1 MTRQRPRP
9 RLGEPWG
16 AATLVVALSLMTSAA
31 AHVEAGGLLPGLAG
45 CALLLLTMD
54 LLWLLASRTTRTP
67 AGLVMNFSLGQLL
80 CHIAYQVGAMRP
92 PTLII
97 EADGTRHWGDPMAGA
112 MVGHDMTGHA
122 MGGMDPSMAGMD
134 HGSHGMS
141 AMLVAHAA
149 AVLVSTALVIALRR
163 LAAVAHRWLAAVLP
177 EATSHLVLTP
187 LVRPTTAPRRRT
199 PRWALAPPPPRRG
212 PPLTA

>member
-1 MTRQRPRP
+1 
-9 RLGEPWG
+9 
-16 AATLVVALSLMTSAA
+16 
-31 AHVEAGGLLPGLAG
+31 
-45 CALLLLTMD
+45 
-54 LLWLLASRTTRTP
+54 
-67 AGLVMNFSLGQLL
+67 
-80 CHIAYQVGAMRP
+80 MRP

-199 PRWALAPPPPRRG
+199 PRWALGAGTPSTSSWTSADCLMNPSVAAARPPHPLRPDAVERSPSSAVPAGAARAASSGVPCPRPHPPVPSRKS
-212 PPLTA
+212 A